1 MLDLKPTDPVC
12 IRSTLEY
19 LIEQARKYNTS
30 ILITFDQQ
38 LWCMAYMIIESK
50 PSTHPL
56 QQIVLLLGGF
66 RAEASTSFLGTIGSI
81 MDGAGLKEAIT
92 TVYAEGSVDRML
104 TGKAIS
110 RAARSRILVDNANT
124 RNKSN
129 FLAGLGKWLA
139 ESKCKVVQS
148 PADADLLIA
157 QTAIGLAELSCS
169 CSRRY

>member
-1 MLDLKPTDPVC
+1 
-12 IRSTLEY
+12 
-19 LIEQARKYNTS
+19 
-30 ILITFDQQ
+30 
-38 LWCMAYMIIESK
+38 MIIESK

-56 QQIVLLLGGF
+56 HQIVLLLGGF

-110 RAARSRILVDNANT
+110 RAARSHILVDNANT

-129 FLAGLGKWLA
+129 FFGRAWKMAG
-139 ESKCKVVQS
+139 
-148 PADADLLIA
+148 
-157 QTAIGLAELSCS
+157 
-169 CSRRY
+169 